1 MKKKF
6 TKERFY
12 KRLEAQKL
20 EAYELMIRIE
30 QGVQL
35 AKEIFN
41 TQREAIEYG
50 RIVAQNQASELFI
63 HRPNG
68 QIRDRDSYGK
78 DPCPPKDTK
87 F

>member
-35 AKEIFN
+35 AKSSEI
-41 TQREAIEYG
+41 
-50 RIVAQNQASELFI
+50 VL
-63 HRPNG
+63 
-68 QIRDRDSYGK
+68 
-78 DPCPPKDTK
+78 
-87 F
+87 